1 MKKHIFRLAIITV
14 VIAVWMLL
22 VQHQQAVNQ
31 NKEAKSLIVSAVKGV
46 QRVTGTDRTRS
57 SPRRLAAAYAP
68 GVAVVTNNVLEPDPR
83 RRFIIGPG
91 SPDHEENN
99 RYYAELRVASN
110 QGADGKVTFHVV
122 DTDGNSVAGAE
133 IGGGFPND
141 RPFSGL
147 TDADGLFSVSG
158 RTLHGA
164 SLPYGVTKQG
174 FYKTRTIYQFGK
186 VGYRCLE
193 NGRWIPWNPTL
204 RVTLKDIRNPIPMYV
219 KRAKIIFPARGE
231 FFHYDFLAGDL
242 VEPHGKGKVPDIAVM
257 YMKFRS
263 DSAIHYSKELLIRA
277 VNDGDGFI
285 LKQKDKW
292 SALMGEHAA
301 PETGYSPEINLYAD
315 RMPGKVVRL
324 KESSADEYYIFR
336 SRTRGTGSG
345 QESHYGRIWGQIGY
359 GSEHKDTVSG
369 ELFFH
374 YYFNPTPNDR
384 NLEFDGKTNLFNP
397 DWQDYDWPK
406 DP

>member
-1 MKKHIFRLAIITV
+1 MKKSIVCLTV
-14 VIAVWMLL
+14 VVAIVLVWLL
-22 VQHQQAVNQ
+22 LTRHQSVADRDAGAPPEVPATANVYTAAGTQ
-31 NKEAKSLIVSAVKGV
+31 SDGVSP
-46 QRVTGTDRTRS
+46 S
-57 SPRRLAAAYAP
+57 RLAAAYAP
-68 GVAVVTNNVLEPDPR
+68 DVAVVTNNVLEPDPR
-83 RRFIIGPG
+83 QKFDFRAKNYADGEWDRYLR
-91 SPDHEENN
+91 ENRAAHN
-99 RYYAELRVASN
+99 W
-110 QGADGKVTFHVV
+110 GADGKVTFHVV
-122 DTDGNSVAGAE
+122 DTDGNSVAGAAISACFFGDE
-133 IGGGFPND
+133 
-141 RPFSGL
+141 SEKGL
-147 TDADGLFSVSG
+147 TDTDGLFSVSG
-158 RTLHGA
+158 RTLYGS
-164 SLPYGVTKQG
+164 SLLYSATKQG
-174 FYKTRTIYQFGK
+174 FYETRTTYEFDK
-186 VGYRCLE
+186 MAYRCLE

-219 KRAKIIFPARGE
+219 KRAKIIFPARDE

-263 DSAIHYSKELLIRA
+263 DSAIHYSKELVIRA
-277 VNDGDGFI
+277 VSEGDGFI

-292 SALMGEHAA
+292 SALMGEHTA

-336 SRTRGTGSG
+336 LRTRGTGNA

-359 GSEHKDTVSG
+359 GNAHKDTVGGTAS
-369 ELFFH
+369 FF

-384 NLEFDGKTNLFNP
+384 NLEFDGGTNLFNP
-397 DWQDYDWPK
+397 NWQDYDWPK